1 MALDEIIYG
10 ITVNEEEK
18 KAEGRILEYSQYF
31 DFWEEKSWERKT
43 EEKQRV
49 KWKDNHKGVD
59 SPGSQ
64 VKKGA
69 QRWFL
74 KFLEIIHQVK

>member
-18 KAEGRILEYSQYF
+18 KAEGRILEYSKYL

-43 EEKQRV
+43 EDNQRV
-49 KWKDNHKGVD
+49 KWKDNHKCVD
-59 SPGSQ
+59 SPGWESSEERSSK
-64 VKKGA
+64 V
-69 QRWFL
+69 
-74 KFLEIIHQVK
+74 IT